1 VARAQRELGEEAA
14 SASAAA
20 LPRVQLQIVR
30 LTREE
35 TAVAPIALLA
45 PEGGL
50 AGATAAAL
58 AAAPARPSQGGPF
71 NAFSTEGGP
80 PGQLW
85 VVRRAPDAALLT
97 ELGVMRRDKARARPA
112 RAGASLRLR
121 GALCSLLSAPPTAPV
136 APAQHTVCAAQHEPH
151 ERRLQWPKRAP
162 RAARRRCRRGT

>member
-1 VARAQRELGEEAA
+1 MPACAKTPHGRAQRELGEEAA

-45 PEGGL
+45 PDGGL

-71 NAFSTEGGP
+71 NAFSTGGGP

-85 VVRRAPDAALLT
+85 VVR
-97 ELGVMRRDKARARPA
+97 
-112 RAGASLRLR
+112 
-121 GALCSLLSAPPTAPV
+121 TAPR
-136 APAQHTVCAAQHEPH
+136 T
-151 ERRLQWPKRAP
+151 P
-162 RAARRRCRRGT
+162 RC